1 MIGTIAAVLT
11 TFAFLPQVIKV
22 IKTKDTESIAL
33 GMYLMQVVGI
43 ALWLLHGLVIE
54 DLPLIMAN
62 SVSLVLSGTILYYK
76 LKYK

>member
-43 ALWLLHGLVIE
+43 ALCLFHGLVIE